1 MSYFNFFLSDDN
13 CHEDEECNTVVN
25 LTQCSSSNNLN
36 TECSSSS
43 SEFREP
49 QPRKRR
55 RTYINKNFE
64 RNQICTSER
73 TEEIHQALAKMI
85 AMNQM
90 PLSFCSSSGFKQF
103 VNIVEP
109 NYIICKEGAIKQRLK
124 GFKSSVEDSIK
135 KN

>member
-1 MSYFNFFLSDDN
+1 LSYFNFFLSDDN

-64 RNQICTSER
+64 RNRICTSER

-103 VNIVEP
+103 MNIVEP

-124 GFKSSVEDSIK
+124 GFK
-135 KN
+135 